1 MDTQEP
7 TLRHG
12 DEGIDGW
19 VEYLQGLL
27 IVAGHDTVTKNGS
40 FDDATLDAVTRYQL
54 QNGLLADGVVGNQT
68 WASLR
73 HGDAQMAGT
82 DGREA
87 GTYVEDTREA
97 RWVWDEQ
104 TVHHDAAADEL
115 IFVAV
120 NVGSAML
127 DASTLANA
135 ACRIT
140 PPEGSAFDMELVPR
154 NESGSSTEVGK
165 RFFYVASNVN
175 SIPAG
180 RYKAEAWLPDE
191 LSGDR
196 SESHFDIPTR

>member
-27 IVAGHDTVTKNGS
+27 IIEGHNTVTKSGS
-40 FDDATLDAVTRYQL
+40 FDDATLEAVQQYQL
-54 QNGLLADGVVGNQT
+54 HNGLLADGVVGNQT

-87 GTYVEDTREA
+87 GTFVEDTREA
-97 RWVWDEQ
+97 RWVWDEE
-104 TVHHDAAADEL
+104 TVHHDATADEL

-120 NVGSAML
+120 NVGSAVL

-135 ACRIT
+135 TCRIT
-140 PPEGSAFDMELVPR
+140 PPEGDAFVMELVPR
-154 NESGSSTEVGK
+154 NEFGSTTEVGK

-180 RYKAEAWLPDE
+180 RYTAEAWLPDE

-196 SESHFDIPTR
+196 SESHFEIPAR